1 VSLTMTL
8 TTPFAPYPGLE
19 IYAGDIEEKIESVA
33 WDQIE
38 ERLICWAPKDDEI
51 FRRFRELATSEA
63 RQELFD
69 ALVEAYE
76 EMGWV
81 QR

>member
-1 VSLTMTL
+1 VGSDRGAADLL
-8 TTPFAPYPGLE
+8 GAQGRR
-19 IYAGDIEEKIESVA
+19 D
-33 WDQIE
+33 
-38 ERLICWAPKDDEI
+38 APKDDEI

-63 RQELFD
+63 RQERFD